1 VKIGEAWV
9 WGLIFQD
16 EPIDQI
22 VVFTTISCF
31 FAILKQW
38 NSRRLI
44 CNVDESP
51 DGSACLHVTPFSD
64 K

>member
-1 VKIGEAWV
+1 LGKLGSA
-9 WGLIFQD
+9 GLIFQD

-22 VVFTTISCF
+22 VFSQQFHSF

-51 DGSACLHVTPFSD
+51 DGFACLHVTPFSD